1 MEFSSPILDIA
12 VRFLLAMLP
21 VFLLGLV
28 CIGLELKFPRERYSL
43 RARAFGFALLVLTP
57 GLVFLLAY
65 PLGALWRSIG
75 VPPAIGFTAWPPV
88 AQFALQ
94 LILVDFLRYAE
105 HRVEHRILWP
115 VHAVHHSVTELHAAN
130 SYAHPLMAVT
140 EVLVVAIPLSMV
152 DFSISPAWV
161 FTALAFQNLIIHS
174 PTRFHLGRWG
184 SVIVDNRYHRIHHSR
199 ESRHY
204 ERNFGFLFTL
214 WDRLFG
220 TYHRPAPDEWPDVGI
235 DGLEPPASLRDYLLH
250 PLRHFRFDRK
260 QQDAGST
267 GQG

>member
-1 MEFSSPILDIA
+1 MDISNPVLEIV

-28 CIGLELKFPRERYSL
+28 CIGLEMKFPRERYSL
-43 RARAFGFALLVLTP
+43 RSRAFGFGLLVLTP

-65 PLGALWRSIG
+65 PLGALWRSLG
-75 VPPAIGFTAWPPV
+75 VPPAIGFTDWHPV
-88 AQFALQ
+88 AQFVIQ

-105 HRVEHRILWP
+105 HRLEHKILWP

-140 EVLVVAIPLSMV
+140 EVLVIAIPLSMV
-152 DFSISPAWV
+152 DFAISPAWV

-174 PTRFHLGRWG
+174 PTRFHLGRWRALF
-184 SVIVDNRYHRIHHSR
+184 VDNRYHRIHHSR
-199 ESRHY
+199 EPRHH
-204 ERNFGFLFTL
+204 ERNFGFLLTI

-220 TYHRPAPDEWPDVGI
+220 TYHPPRTGELPGVGDGGRAPPGT
-235 DGLEPPASLRDYLLH
+235 PR
-250 PLRHFRFDRK
+250 R
-260 QQDAGST
+260 
-267 GQG
+267 